1 MIYFFTMDYFNKYIN
16 FLNTL
21 LINRD
26 IIIPDVFVF
35 PFFIILHFFILYSL
49 YFISRRTKQRWRI
62 KASYKYIKKI
72 QKIKGDN
79 EFARTIG
86 YLRKIDPFIY
96 EEMILSILKM
106 QGYKIYRNKKYTG
119 DGGIDGKFKFKGKLY
134 YIQAKRYKSY
144 IAKSHV
150 DEFNKLIN
158 KNKVHGLFV
167 HTGKTGKG
175 SKEFKSDTLHFVSGN
190 DMVLFLKNKKDI
202 SKIIK

>member
-1 MIYFFTMDYFNKYIN
+1 MNYFNQYIN

-21 LINRD
+21 LLNRD
-26 IIIPDVFVF
+26 IIIPEVFVF
-35 PFFIILHFFILYSL
+35 PFFILFHFLFLYAL
-49 YFISRRTKQRWRI
+49 YVISKRTKQRWRI

-79 EFARTIG
+79 EFPRTIS

-144 IAKSHV
+144 ITKSHV
-150 DEFNKLIN
+150 LEFNKLIDDN
-158 KNKVHGLFV
+158 NVKGLFV

-175 SKEFKSDTLHFVSGN
+175 SKEFKSNTLHFVSGN

-202 SKIIK
+202 SEIITS

>member
-1 MIYFFTMDYFNKYIN
+1 MEYFNAYIN

-21 LINRD
+21 LLNRD
-26 IIIPDVFVF
+26 IIIPDIFVF
-35 PFFIILHFFILYSL
+35 PTFIFLHLFVLFVFYKL
-49 YFISRRTKQRWRI
+49 FNKGKQRWRI

-72 QKIKGDN
+72 KKIQGEN

-144 IAKSHV
+144 ITKSHV
-150 DEFNKLIN
+150 LEFTNLIE
-158 KNKVHGLFV
+158 KNKVKGLFV

-202 SKIIK
+202 SEIIK